1 MLSICIPI
9 YQYEVF
15 NLVKE
20 LNKQCNLASNPFEII
35 CIDDNSDSIYKKN
48 NRRIEE
54 FNNVSYYQ
62 LESNIGRSKIRNLFI
77 NKANYNSLLF
87 LDCDCSVPNTDFVQN
102 YLNNIQYD
110 ITYGG
115 RKHHEAKP
123 SKDTIVL
130 RWKYGKERED
140 LTIKERIK
148 APFIS
153 FRSNNFMIQKHVFSR
168 VNFDETITKYG
179 HEDTL
184 FAFQLKK
191 EKINI
196 NHIENIVIHEG
207 LENNSDFIEKTK
219 IAVDNLN
226 ELIKS
231 NKLEYNEIKLF
242 KTIKSLENNKLIFFI
257 KPFSSLLIKKSIKKL
272 LEKNP
277 KIFWLDIFK
286 LFYLIQIRQHN
297 V

>member
-9 YQYEVF
+9 YQYEIYS
-15 NLVKE
+15 LVKE
-20 LNKQCNLASNPFEII
+20 LNKQCNLLSNPFEII
-35 CIDDNSDSIYKKN
+35 CIDDNSDTIYKKKN
-48 NRRIEE
+48 IKIEE
-54 FNNVSYYQ
+54 FNNVSYFQ
-62 LESNIGRSKIRNLFI
+62 LESNIGRSKIRNLFL
-77 NKANYNSLLF
+77 NKANFNSLLF
-87 LDCDCSVPNTDFVQN
+87 LDCDCSIPNSDFIQN
-102 YLNNIQYD
+102 YLNNIQHD
-110 ITYGG
+110 ISYGG
-115 RKHHEAKP
+115 RKHYESKP
-123 SKDTIVL
+123 SNDAIVL

-140 LTIKERIK
+140 LSFNERK
-148 APFIS
+148 KSPFIS
-153 FRSNNFMIQKHVFSR
+153 FRSNNFMIKKHVFSI

-184 FAFQLKK
+184 FALQLKK

-207 LENNSDFIEKTK
+207 LENNSDFIAKTK

-231 NKLEYNEIKLF
+231 NKLELNEIKLF
-242 KTIKSLENNKLIFFI
+242 KTLKALENSKLIFFI
-257 KPFSSLLIKKSIKKL
+257 KPFSFLLIEKSIKKL

-277 KIFWLDIFK
+277 KIFWLDIYK
-286 LFYLIQIRQHN
+286 LFYLIQIRHRN